1 MLPAKLAKANNLET
15 LKKIYQLHMEN
26 SLKESLWKQFGASI
40 DMLENAI
47 ILCRAKLWNTKKVF
61 IRILCR

>member
-15 LKKIYQLHMEN
+15 QKKIYQLNMEN

-47 ILCRAKLWNTKKVF
+47 ILCRAKLEKTKNLFEV
-61 IRILCR
+61 IVCR

>member
-15 LKKIYQLHMEN
+15 QKKIYQLNMEN
-26 SLKESLWKQFGASI
+26 SLKESLWKQFEASI

-47 ILCRAKLWNTKKVF
+47 ILCRAKLEKTKNLFEV
-61 IRILCR
+61 IVCR